1 MKVETKPS
9 TQMLLCV
16 LVFLLGGGLLVYSI
30 KYTKDYNYKQS
41 TYKDVSGIVTRADTK
56 EENGTETT
64 DITVEYEVDGKVYHA
79 YTTLSSYE
87 VYVEGSTI
95 NFKYNPDNPEDVIWK
110 HDAKAKILFP
120 IVAIVFMIAGII
132 GVIRSSKMLITEGN
146 HISNVNHNNFEKV
159 NSMITPVENTY
170 RPTNNINIINNQ
182 KDEIRPVE
190 EAKPTA
196 LEDIY
201 KQ

>member
-9 TQMLLCV
+9 TQILLCV

-56 EENGTETT
+56 EEDGTKTT

-79 YTTLSSYE
+79 YTTLSSYD

-95 NFKYNPDNPEDVIWK
+95 NFKYNPNDPEDVIWK
-110 HDAKAKILFP
+110 HDTRAKILFP

-132 GVIRSSKMLITEGN
+132 GIIRSSKMLMAEDN
-146 HISNVNHNNFEKV
+146 NISNVDHNNFE
-159 NSMITPVENTY
+159 
-170 RPTNNINIINNQ
+170 R
-182 KDEIRPVE
+182 
-190 EAKPTA
+190 
-196 LEDIY
+196 
-201 KQ
+201 